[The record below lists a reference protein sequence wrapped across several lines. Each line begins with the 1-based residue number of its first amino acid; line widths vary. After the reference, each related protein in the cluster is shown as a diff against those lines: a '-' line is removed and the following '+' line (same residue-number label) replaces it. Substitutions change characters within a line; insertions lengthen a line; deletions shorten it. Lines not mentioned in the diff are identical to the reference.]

1 PAKAVPIDAMFRRLA
16 ISGIG
21 SLEKVTSAVGIAGR
35 EQAANNECVRK
46 RAFRASMRPRP
57 VSGTVGFTDVGR
69 TVEGTASVWGR
80 PQ

>member
-1 PAKAVPIDAMFRRLA
+1 MFRRLA

-46 RAFRASMRPRP
+46 RGLPRLDAAATCQRNGGIYGCRASARRNG
-57 VSGTVGFTDVGR
+57 VSLG
-69 TVEGTASVWGR
+69 ETAVIS
-80 PQ
+80 